1 VPNERPSLDAAIAS
15 YDRASAH
22 EHIALGEK
30 EWKQVTDRFPIDQ
43 WPTMPL
49 ERYALG
55 QDTSDETFCQWME
68 YRTQHLGSI
77 RGGSARKL
85 IIYKHKDK
93 PGWYF
98 DPEYKDEQEAW
109 VAVRQAFVQAFEKA
123 KAGDW
128 NTIDDLTPLSGGPAL
143 RLKTLRVYFP
153 ADVLPIASKQHLR
166 HFLRTLDR
174 PEADDRSMDVVR
186 LNRALLEAVRNRS
199 EFEGW
204 SPPEIERFLYNW
216 ADPRDQRRIVKIA
229 PGENA
234 KFWDDCLREGYIC
247 VGWDQVGD
255 LREFESKESFR
266 ARFEKEYSDTY
277 NNHTPTISK
286 KANEVWTLIELEPG
300 DLVVANKGTSQV
312 LAIGK
317 VIEPAYAWKP
327 DRPEFRHTVQ
337 VEWDTTYAKTIPPQ
351 NRWALVTVAPVP
363 ATLYDTI
370 VGEKAAEVPPPP
382 IDPLLRDIA
391 EALQRKGQ
399 VILYGPPGTG
409 KTYHARRFAVAWLL
423 QHDGRTADAQAVL
436 ADVDKFLEA
445 ERELS
450 TVQVSRRVWWVV
462 ANPKEWSW
470 DRLFK
475 EKRVSYRYGRLQ
487 RNYPHVKAGDLV
499 IGYQSTP
506 EKRIVALARV
516 SKGFGAHG
524 GKEPTIEITPLARV
538 KTGLTYDE
546 LAADAILKASE
557 PMRFRNQGTL
567 FGLNVDEAD
576 HLLSLLAERDPDLQP
591 FVGDDEVVSPLTRVT
606 FHPSYSYEDFI
617 EGFRPHDTGDRS
629 LSLRLA
635 DGVFKRVCH
644 AALAQPT
651 KRFLLVVDEINRANV
666 AKVLGE
672 LITLLE
678 IDKRGLL
685 ITLPQSKE
693 SFCIPPNVFVLGTMN
708 TADRSIKLLDAAL
721 RRRFA
726 FIELMPDVEVLRG
739 AKVGTLALD
748 DFLEELNR
756 RIAKT
761 EGREKQ
767 IGHSFLLED
776 GEPIT
781 DADEF
786 ARRFQQEILPLLQE
800 YCYDDYSALASYIG
814 SKLVDKNAQTLN
826 RERLADAD
834 ALVAALEEEFGR
846 REGGVA

>member
-1 VPNERPSLDAAIAS
+1 MPSDRPLLEAALAS

-22 EHIALGEK
+22 EHIALGEHERK
-30 EWKQVTDRFPIDQ
+30 EVMERFPIDQ

-55 QDTSDETFCQWME
+55 QDSSDDTFCQWME
-68 YRTQHLGSI
+68 YRSQHLGSI

-123 KAGDW
+123 QAGDW
-128 NTIDDLTPLSGGPAL
+128 NTIDDFAPLSGGPAL

-153 ADVLPIASKQHLR
+153 NDVLPISSKQHLR
-166 HFLRTLDR
+166 HFLRAMDR
-174 PEADDRSMDVVR
+174 PEADDRNLDVVR
-186 LNRALLEAVRNRS
+186 LNRALLDAVRSRS

-204 SPPEIERFLYNW
+204 SNAEVERFFYHW

-234 KFWDDCLREGYIC
+234 KYWDDCLREGYIC

-266 ARFEKEYSDTY
+266 ARFDKEYGDNY

-286 KANEVWTLIELEPG
+286 KANEVWTLSELEPG

-312 LAIGK
+312 LAVGT
-317 VIEPAYAWKP
+317 VIEPGYAWKP
-327 DRPEFRHTVQ
+327 ERPEYRHTVR
-337 VEWDTTYAKTIPPQ
+337 VEWDPSYAKTIPPQ

-363 ATLYDTI
+363 AALYDTI
-370 VGEKAAEVPPPP
+370 VGEKPSKVPPPP
-382 IDPLLRDIA
+382 IDPVLRHIA
-391 EALQRKGQ
+391 EALERKGQ

-423 QHDGRTADAQAVL
+423 QHEGRTADAQTVL
-436 ADVDKFLEA
+436 ADEGKFQEI

-450 TVQVSRRVWWVV
+450 TIQVSRRVWWVV

-506 EKRIVALARV
+506 EKRVVALARV
-516 SKGFGAHG
+516 SKGFAAHD

-538 KTGLTYDE
+538 KNGLTYDE
-546 LAADAILKASE
+546 LAADGILKASE

-567 FGLNVDEAD
+567 FGLTVDEAD
-576 HLLSLLAERDPDLQP
+576 HVLSLLAERDPDLQA
-591 FVGDDEVVSPLTRVT
+591 FVGEDEVVSPLTRVT

-617 EGFRPHDTGDRS
+617 EGFRPHDTGDRA

-651 KRFLLVVDEINRANV
+651 KRFLLLVDEINRANV

-678 IDKRGLL
+678 FDKRGLL
-685 ITLPQSKE
+685 VTLPQSKE
-693 SFCIPPNVFVLGTMN
+693 SFCIPPNVFLLGTMN

-726 FIELMPDVEVLRG
+726 FIEIMPDVEVLRG

-767 IGHSFLLED
+767 IGHSFLLD
-776 GEPIT
+776 GAEPIK
-781 DADEF
+781 DPDEF
-786 ARRFQQEILPLLQE
+786 ARRFRQEILPLLQE
-800 YCYDDYSALASYIG
+800 YCYDDYAALASYIG
-814 SKLVDKNAQTLN
+814 PKLVDKNGQTLDQ
-826 RERLADAD
+826 ERLADPD
-834 ALVAALEEEFGR
+834 ALLAALEEEFGR
-846 REGGVA
+846 RDGGGA

>member
-1 VPNERPSLDAAIAS
+1 
-15 YDRASAH
+15 
-22 EHIALGEK
+22 
-30 EWKQVTDRFPIDQ
+30 
-43 WPTMPL
+43 MPL

-55 QDTSDETFCQWME
+55 QDTSDDTFCQWME
-68 YRTQHLGSI
+68 YRSQHLGSI

-153 ADVLPIASKQHLR
+153 TDVLPIASKQHLR
-166 HFLRTLDR
+166 HFLRALDR
-174 PEADDRSMDVVR
+174 PEADDRGLDVVR
-186 LNRALLEAVRNRS
+186 LNRALLEAVRSRS

-204 SPPEIERFLYNW
+204 SPPEVERFFYHW

-234 KFWDDCLREGYIC
+234 KYWDDCLREGYIC

-255 LREFESKESFR
+255 LRDFESKESFR

-277 NNHTPTISK
+277 NNHRPTISK
-286 KANEVWTLIELEPG
+286 KANEVWTLSELEPG
-300 DLVVANKGTSQV
+300 DLVVANKGTSQI
-312 LAIGK
+312 LGIGK
-317 VIEPAYAWKP
+317 VIEPAYSWNP

-337 VEWDTTYAKTIPPQ
+337 VEWDTSYAKTIPPQ

-363 ATLYDTI
+363 AALYDTI
-370 VGEKAAEVPPPP
+370 VGEKTAQVPPPP
-382 IDPLLRDIA
+382 IDPLLRGIA
-391 EALQRKGQ
+391 EALERKGQ

-423 QHDGRTADAQAVL
+423 QHEGRTADAQTVL
-436 ADVDKFLEA
+436 ADLGKFLEA

-487 RNYPHVKAGDLV
+487 RNYPHVKAGDVV

-506 EKRIVALARV
+506 EKRVVALARV
-516 SKGFGAHG
+516 SKGFGAHD

-538 KTGLTYDE
+538 KNGLTYDE
-546 LAADAILKASE
+546 LAADSILKASE

-567 FGLNVDEAD
+567 FGLSVDEAD
-576 HLLSLLAERDPDLQP
+576 HVLSLLAERDPDLQS

-644 AALAQPT
+644 AALAQPA

-693 SFCIPPNVFVLGTMN
+693 SFCIPPNVFLLGTMN

-767 IGHSFLLED
+767 IGHSFLLEG
-776 GEPIT
+776 GEPVT

-786 ARRFQQEILPLLQE
+786 ARRFRQEILPLLQE
-800 YCYDDYSALASYIG
+800 YCYDDYTALASYIG
-814 SKLVDKNAQTLN
+814 SKLVDKSAQTLD

-846 REGGVA
+846 REGGVV